1 MEEKKLTDEEIVEIL
16 KKRIEN
22 INPWETNALEYH
34 KGLFDLIHR
43 LQSENKELK
52 SPKFASWKLKFFNL
66 KEEFDKELSEHE
78 EFTKKAK
85 AEIERLTEENK
96 KLVEEIDLEVDLQTK
111 RKRQIIAESQEFID
125 EIANKNA
132 ELQKQVD
139 ELKAEKENLYFLN
152 KNLEDYIDN
161 HEPIWKRN
169 TEQAVKDTAKEILHE
184 LLKWLNQSIS
194 FSNGKSL
201 NGSVQYGAMN
211 KAYHEVKRRVK
222 KIAESKGV
230 EVE

>member
-1 MEEKKLTDEEIVEIL
+1 MEEKKLTDEEIIHDLEKFASDSDMNETGIYAEIL
-16 KKRIEN
+16 
-22 INPWETNALEYH
+22 
-34 KGLFDLIHR
+34 DLIHR
-43 LQSENKELK
+43 LQNKIKEQDKEYIELDLECRELRTNLEKEL
-52 SPKFASWKLKFFNL
+52 
-66 KEEFDKELSEHE
+66 DEHE

-85 AEIERLTEENK
+85 AEIERLTEEN
-96 KLVEEIDLEVDLQTK
+96 
-111 RKRQIIAESQEFID
+111 
-125 EIANKNA
+125 A

-139 ELKAEKENLYFLN
+139 ELKERAKIDLEN
-152 KNLEDYIDN
+152 E
-161 HEPIWKRN
+161 RN
-169 TEQAVKDTAKEILHE
+169 WGKIQAKQAVKDTAKEILQE

-201 NGSVQYGAMN
+201 NGSIQYGAMN